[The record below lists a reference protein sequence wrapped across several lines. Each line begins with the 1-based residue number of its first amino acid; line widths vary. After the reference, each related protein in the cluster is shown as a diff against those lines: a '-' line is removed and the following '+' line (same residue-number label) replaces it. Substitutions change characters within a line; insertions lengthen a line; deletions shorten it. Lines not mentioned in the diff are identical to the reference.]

1 VSANGGHRGGF
12 GPGSLQSSRKL
23 LNLILDQVFASPLC
37 AGESCSHL
45 FFSCSMARNITT
57 KLARWWEFDCPDLFS
72 YDDWLEWFHT
82 LRLLKGFKDILK
94 GFNSVGNGKIKGDGF
109 GMLDEIDSCA
119 GLWGLGSKSKK
130 EWVKEL
136 SNNNK
141 LNFIAIQETKM
152 EKVSH
157 MDVKFMWGSKNSIV
171 SDLHDMITV
180 GTKWA
185 IDSSVAD
192 LRASMCP
199 HDEIR
204 LACVDLVNKSLGLGR
219 KKKKALFFK
228 VDFAKAYDSVRWDF
242 LLDVLEAFG
251 FGSTWCTWIR
261 AVHGIRLISFSRK
274 VSIWSSILKEV
285 QCLSQSGFDF
295 LSYCSRT
302 YRYGQSTSLGKDLG

>member
-1 VSANGGHRGGF
+1 MFKEKSSHQGTHDTWKEISA
-12 GPGSLQSSRKL
+12 
-23 LNLILDQVFASPLC
+23 
-37 AGESCSHL
+37 
-45 FFSCSMARNITT
+45 
-57 KLARWWEFDCPDLFS
+57 DLFG
-72 YDDWLEWFHT
+72 LNI
-82 LRLLKGFKDILK
+82 LLGLK
-94 GFNSVGNGKIKGDGF
+94 KACRFNSVGNGKIKGDGF

-157 MDVKFMWGSKNSIV
+157 MDVKFMWGKSIMDYV
-171 SDLHDMITV
+171 V
-180 GTKWA
+180 
-185 IDSSVAD
+185 
-192 LRASMCP
+192 
-199 HDEIR
+199 
-204 LACVDLVNKSLGLGR
+204 LVNGW